1 MTLQVGLVGTD
12 GIVIASDT
20 RWGEEI
26 VEDGNNMILRQTFSS
41 PKITINRERGLAI
54 SRSQNMET
62 ATLWTS
68 KILSTLKDEEWEY
81 PVLPIEAIGAEVLK
95 QAGDRNRV
103 QCLMV
108 FSKPKPRLFWFQFA
122 TVNGEWGP
130 HCQPAKDCAVAGECA
145 NAAVFWKER
154 YYQPLPT
161 NSLIFLAAHL
171 IFSASKL
178 SEATIKGLEIVICDD
193 SGFHRLAQDSLDDLE
208 KESRK
213 LDKGVGRAL
222 LNRKRKQAFSYDP
235 EGAG

>member
-108 FSKPKPRLFWFQFA
+108 FSKPKPRLF
-122 TVNGEWGP
+122 
-130 HCQPAKDCAVAGECA
+130 
-145 NAAVFWKER
+145 
-154 YYQPLPT
+154 
-161 NSLIFLAAHL
+161 
-171 IFSASKL
+171 
-178 SEATIKGLEIVICDD
+178 
-193 SGFHRLAQDSLDDLE
+193 
-208 KESRK
+208 
-213 LDKGVGRAL
+213 
-222 LNRKRKQAFSYDP
+222 
-235 EGAG
+235 